1 MNENTVCG
9 CACVCSD
16 IVHMTCR
23 SVAVDAQ
30 SDLKPVAELLLN
42 TSCSDDGLAHDSG
55 LWQDSDL

>member
-1 MNENTVCG
+1 
-9 CACVCSD
+9 
-16 IVHMTCR
+16 MTCR